1 MTYQTEIELNTET
14 EFKTETE
21 FESQAS
27 AYPALNKWVPHHL
40 GYNCFFFLLSMQ
52 PL

>member
-27 AYPALNKWVPHHL
+27 A
-40 GYNCFFFLLSMQ
+40 LSSFEQMGSSSFGV
-52 PL
+52 